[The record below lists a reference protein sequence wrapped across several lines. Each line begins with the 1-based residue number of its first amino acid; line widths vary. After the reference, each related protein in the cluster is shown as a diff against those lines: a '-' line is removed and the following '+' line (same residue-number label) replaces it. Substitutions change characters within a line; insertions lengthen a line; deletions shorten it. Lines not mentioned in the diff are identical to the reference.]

1 MQNSTVL
8 VVDDDAAMRRALQK
22 RLSSMGYGVVEAAD
36 GRMALM
42 HLDRSSFGVVIL
54 DHEMAGMNGRSLAI
68 GIRRQF
74 DVPIVFLTG
83 HDREAFRPVIMR
95 LADTYYLSKPL
106 DSVKFSSLLCSLSC
120 PSWIPA
126 LQ

>member
-1 MQNSTVL
+1 MQNSKVL
-8 VVDDDAAMRRALQK
+8 VVDDDAAMRRALRK
-22 RLSSMGYGVVEAAD
+22 RLNDMGYGVVEAAD
-36 GRMALM
+36 GRSALF
-42 HLDRSSFGVVIL
+42 HLDQSSFGVVIL
-54 DHEMAGMNGRSLAI
+54 DHEMLGMSGRSLAF

-83 HDREAFRPVIMR
+83 HNRETFRPVIMR

-106 DSVKFSSLLCSLSC
+106 DGEKFHSLMHSLSR

-126 LQ
+126 LK